1 MTVLPET
8 SSLRQVD
15 THRLVPKVYSD
26 EPYAALGR
34 IAPHP
39 EDLAAIAEL
48 DRATDKQ
55 VSAENNILPGI
66 STAELVFG
74 VPHARIINA
83 TFTHATRLGGRFNG
97 PDRGAWYAGF
107 EIETSQTE
115 IAFHR
120 TIHLAEVGFFYD
132 TVTYVD
138 YLADFSGPF
147 SDLRAD
153 SRFSG
158 CLDPNSYVES
168 QELARE
174 LLNDGS
180 LGILYPSVRYARGTC
195 LACFR
200 PAAVHNV
207 RNGPHYEFAWDG
219 EPEPTIKTSP
229 SN

>member
-8 SSLRQVD
+8 FPLRQSD
-15 THRLVPKVYSD
+15 THRLVPQIYSD
-26 EPYAALGR
+26 EPYAALER
-34 IAPHP
+34 IAPRS

-55 VSAENNILPGI
+55 VYAENNLLPGI
-66 STAELVFG
+66 STGELVFG

-107 EIETSQTE
+107 EIETSQAE

-120 TIHLAEVGFFYD
+120 TIHLAEVGSYCD
-132 TVTYVD
+132 SVAYVD
-138 YLADFSGPF
+138 YLTDFSGPF
-147 SDLRAD
+147 HDLRKD
-153 SRFSG
+153 GRFSA
-158 CLDPNSYVES
+158 CLDPSSYIES

-174 LLNDGS
+174 LLKAGS
-180 LGILYPSVRYARGTC
+180 LGILYPSVRYTRGTC

-200 PAAVHNV
+200 PAAVYNV
-207 RNGPHYEFAWDG
+207 RSGAHYEFAWNG
-219 EPEPTIKTSP
+219 EPRPTVKVVQ
-229 SN
+229 